1 MNTSTADHKVVHY
14 GGCHCGAVQFEFL
27 APPNITVIDCNC
39 SVCSMSGFLHLIVD
53 ANDFSLLSGDKILT
67 SYTFN
72 TQTAQHL
79 FCSSCG
85 IKSFYIPRS
94 HPNAYSVNARCV
106 KRGSVTRMNIE
117 AFDGVNWEE
126 SIVGLRS

>member
-1 MNTSTADHKVVHY
+1 MKISTADQIVAHH

-27 APPNITVIDCNC
+27 APPNIKVIDCNC

-53 ANDFSLLSGDKILT
+53 ATDFSLISGEGTLT
-67 SYTFN
+67 SYAFN
-72 TQTAQHL
+72 TQTACHL

-106 KRGSVTRMNIE
+106 KRGSYTRMDIE
-117 AFDGVNWEE
+117 AFDGINWEE
-126 SIVGLRS
+126 SIGSLR